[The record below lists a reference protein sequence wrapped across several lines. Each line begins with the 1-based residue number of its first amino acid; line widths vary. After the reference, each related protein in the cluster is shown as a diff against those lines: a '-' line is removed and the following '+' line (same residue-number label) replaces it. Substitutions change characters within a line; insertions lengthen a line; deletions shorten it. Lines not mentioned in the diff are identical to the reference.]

1 MLVGLNISN
10 IVLIERLNLEFGHG
24 LNVLTGETGAGK
36 SILMD
41 ALSLALGARSDV
53 GLIRHGCDAASV
65 TAEFDSVPPDVC
77 DLLREFDID
86 CTDGVILRRTLSSD
100 GKSRA
105 WINDVP
111 VSIKTL
117 RSVGDLLVE
126 IHGQFANHTLLN
138 QTTHRPT
145 LDAYGLKHIVGYA
158 ELLSTTR
165 DAYMEYHAADK
176 RLDELTEL
184 LSRAETE
191 REFLAHNVAELQKLN
206 PVPGEEEELS
216 TRRAA
221 MMNAE
226 KNAAILTDAMDV
238 LGGRGNSLDAQIF
251 NAAHI
256 LQRIKSDPNPY
267 TDQIDKLYSAAEI
280 ISNVMGS
287 LEPES
292 MDMDDMDSI
301 EERLFAIRAAAR
313 KHRVGADE
321 LPNKLAEMAAQ
332 LSAIDN
338 SDAELK
344 RVRALRDNMFEK
356 FQLLSQKL
364 SSARMSAADKMRE
377 SILAELPDLKL
388 GSADFRVECSAC
400 SPSST
405 GCDDVTFMIKTN
417 PGSPFAPL
425 HRAASGGELAR
436 LMLALRVVFA
446 GDKDAHT
453 FVFDEVDTGISGAT
467 ASAVGSR
474 LNRLASASQALVITH
489 SAQVAGFAD
498 KHFKISKTVSNDKT
512 TTSVI
517 EIGGADRENEIAR
530 IISGAEITPESITM
544 AKTLI
549 KKD

>member
-1 MLVGLNISN
+1 
-10 IVLIERLNLEFGHG
+10 
-24 LNVLTGETGAGK
+24 
-36 SILMD
+36 
-41 ALSLALGARSDV
+41 
-53 GLIRHGCDAASV
+53 
-65 TAEFDSVPPDVC
+65 
-77 DLLREFDID
+77 
-86 CTDGVILRRTLSSD
+86 
-100 GKSRA
+100 
-105 WINDVP
+105 
-111 VSIKTL
+111 
-117 RSVGDLLVE
+117 
-126 IHGQFANHTLLN
+126 
-138 QTTHRPT
+138 
-145 LDAYGLKHIVGYA
+145 
-158 ELLSTTR
+158 
-165 DAYMEYHAADK
+165 
-176 RLDELTEL
+176 
-184 LSRAETE
+184 
-191 REFLAHNVAELQKLN
+191 
-206 PVPGEEEELS
+206 
-216 TRRAA
+216 
-221 MMNAE
+221 
-226 KNAAILTDAMDV
+226 
-238 LGGRGNSLDAQIF
+238 
-251 NAAHI
+251 
-256 LQRIKSDPNPY
+256 
-267 TDQIDKLYSAAEI
+267 
-280 ISNVMGS
+280 
-287 LEPES
+287 

-321 LPNKLAEMAAQ
+321 LPDKLAEMTAQ

-344 RVRALRDNMFEK
+344 RVRALRDNMLEK
-356 FQLLSQKL
+356 FQALSQKL

-400 SPSST
+400 SPSTT

-517 EIGGADRENEIAR
+517 EIGGADRVNEIAR
-530 IISGAEITPESITM
+530 IISGAEITPESVTM

-549 KKD
+549 KNG

>member
-138 QTTHRPT
+138 QATHRPT

-238 LGGRGNSLDAQIF
+238 LGGHGNSLDAQIF

-356 FQLLSQKL
+356 FQSLSQKL

-517 EIGGADRENEIAR
+517 EIGGADRVNEIAR
-530 IISGAEITPESITM
+530 IISGAEITPESVTM

>member
-36 SILMD
+36 SILVD

-138 QTTHRPT
+138 QATHRPT

-238 LGGRGNSLDAQIF
+238 LGGHGNSLDAQIF

-321 LPNKLAEMAAQ
+321 LPTKLAEMAAQ
-332 LSAIDN
+332 FSAIDN

-356 FQLLSQKL
+356 FQSLSQKL
-364 SSARMSAADKMRE
+364 SAARMSAADKMRE

-453 FVFDEVDTGISGAT
+453 FVFDEVDTPIDSG
-467 ASAVGSR
+467 
-474 LNRLASASQALVITH
+474 
-489 SAQVAGFAD
+489 
-498 KHFKISKTVSNDKT
+498 
-512 TTSVI
+512 
-517 EIGGADRENEIAR
+517 
-530 IISGAEITPESITM
+530 
-544 AKTLI
+544 
-549 KKD
+549 

>member
-36 SILMD
+36 SILVD

-138 QTTHRPT
+138 QATHRPT

-238 LGGRGNSLDAQIF
+238 LGGHGNSLDAQIF

-321 LPNKLAEMAAQ
+321 LPTKLAEMAAQ
-332 LSAIDN
+332 FSAIDN

-356 FQLLSQKL
+356 FQSLSQKL
-364 SSARMSAADKMRE
+364 SAARMSAADKMRE

-517 EIGGADRENEIAR
+517 EIGGADRVNEIAR
-530 IISGAEITPESITM
+530 IISGAEITTESITM